1 MWLSKVERE
10 RDSPPHIS
18 TTFLILVLYSLV
30 FTEPYLTLAKMEKPD
45 QNALANAE
53 LSSNALAKESI
64 AFRFESQSVID
75 DARDRRE
82 SEWKDAYAR

>member
-1 MWLSKVERE
+1 MWLLKVGRE

-30 FTEPYLTLAKMEKPD
+30 FTEPYLAKMEKPD